1 MSKKISEKLLNV
13 LGWTI
18 TSEVELPKKAVICVA
33 PHTSNWDFLWGL
45 LFRNAAGFKSHF
57 FIKQEWFRFP
67 LGGIMKALGGIPVNR
82 TKKTSMTDVIAAEF
96 SKKESFHVAITP
108 EGTRK
113 YRKKWKKG
121 FYFIAETAQV
131 PVVVTVIDY
140 KRKELGFKAI
150 VNTTGD
156 VNQDFHQIQ
165 SYYDASMAKKPSN
178 FGKD

>member
-18 TSEVELPKKAVICVA
+18 KREVELPKKAVICVA

-45 LFRNAAGFKSHF
+45 LFRNAIGFKSHF

-67 LGGIMKALGGIPVNR
+67 LKGIMKALGGIPVDR
-82 TKKTSMTDVIAAEF
+82 SKKTSMTDVIAAEF
-96 SKKESFHVAITP
+96 AKKDFFHVAITP
-108 EGTRK
+108 EGTRQ

-121 FYFIAETAQV
+121 FYFIADIAQV
-131 PVVVTVIDY
+131 PVLVAVIDY
-140 KRKELGFKAI
+140 KRKELIFKAI
-150 VNTTGD
+150 VNVSGD
-156 VNQDFHQIQ
+156 MNKDLKLIQ

-178 FGKD
+178 FGKE